1 MDALGGL
8 WSGVS
13 SLLLSKPNTSGQRD
27 GADDDDLVDV
37 AACGDDLSIAGAP
50 TDASQ
55 GDLHEDWM
63 MVVEDRKSVARAV
76 PISDVH
82 AQRVSCDQQ
91 SRPKEA
97 HMKLLLMFASPLSA
111 TFLQRRPATSLSP
124 PITRTTLGALDRKPM
139 ASTVYHF

>member
-13 SLLLSKPNTSGQRD
+13 SLLLTKPNTSTSGQRD
-27 GADDDDLVDV
+27 GADDDELVDV

-82 AQRVSCDQQ
+82 AQRVSCD

-97 HMKLLLMFASPLSA
+97 HSHETFVDFCPPSSLRDLFAAAACHL
-111 TFLQRRPATSLSP
+111 
-124 PITRTTLGALDRKPM
+124 
-139 ASTVYHF
+139 ASTANHTHRTPRAR